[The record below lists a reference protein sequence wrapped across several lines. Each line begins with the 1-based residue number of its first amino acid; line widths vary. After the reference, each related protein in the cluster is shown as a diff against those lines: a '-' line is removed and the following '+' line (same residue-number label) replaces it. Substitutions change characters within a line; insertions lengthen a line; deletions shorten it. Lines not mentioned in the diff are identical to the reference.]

1 MCSVS
6 LNPLVINNAW
16 KQLQSQLSLE
26 GVGMLAVTHLVVR
39 LTKLGFKAPPSSV
52 VPNTQVVPLSRTL

>member
-16 KQLQSQLSLE
+16 KQFQGQLSLE
-26 GVGMLAVTHLVVR
+26 GVGSAGCNTPR
-39 LTKLGFKAPPSSV
+39 REAYKAGLQSLPSSV
-52 VPNTQVVPLSRTL
+52 DPNTQVVPLSRTL